1 MPKGGSA
8 MIKVTQSVGNTFT
21 LSFTGFETDGDN
33 WIWAE
38 YESTDGGITWSRVQ
52 SLSNDNAVKF

>member
-1 MPKGGSA
+1 